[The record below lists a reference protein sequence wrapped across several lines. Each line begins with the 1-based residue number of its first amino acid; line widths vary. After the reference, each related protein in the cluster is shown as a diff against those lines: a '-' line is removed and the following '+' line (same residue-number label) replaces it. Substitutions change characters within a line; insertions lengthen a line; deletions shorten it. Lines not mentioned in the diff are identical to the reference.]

1 MALTG
6 AADGV
11 RRRSSVP
18 RSTRSLPSSPPRL
31 RNVAVVVEDEN
42 ADDPDLFGL
51 FEGVPLTEGGPA
63 PGALPDRIAIYRRP
77 LEEDFTDADELRE
90 EIRITVLH
98 ELGHYFG
105 LDEDR
110 LAELG
115 YE

>member
-1 MALTG
+1 MRFDDVVRSALDELPAKL
-6 AADGV
+6 AAG
-11 RRRSSVP
+11 
-18 RSTRSLPSSPPRL
+18 L

-42 ADDPDLFGL
+42 AEDPDLYGL
-51 FEGVPLTEGGPA
+51 FEGIPLTEGGPDA
-63 PGALPDRIAIYRRP
+63 GDLPNRIAIYRLP
-77 LEEDFTDADELRE
+77 LEADFPDEDELRD

-110 LAELG
+110 LGELG